1 MRAIFSRRYCAATL
15 SSLACLVLVLGCQLP
30 SSSEPVPVQGSEAGR
45 RLLIGA
51 WSGRYWSQATG
62 RHGTIQFALAEK
74 ADTGYGEVEITFSPS
89 LRIAHDA
96 ASPDPTKQGDEPLD
110 PHTSTRI
117 NINVVAVEADSVR
130 GTMAPYWDPDCN
142 CRASTVFQG
151 KISVNQITGTFTSR
165 RESSDRRPVTG
176 EWRAEREHS

>member
-1 MRAIFSRRYCAATL
+1 MRLIFRGPCGRILPALTCW
-15 SSLACLVLVLGCQLP
+15 VMVLGCHIP
-30 SSSEPVPVQGSEAGR
+30 SSSEPVPVQGNEAGR
-45 RLLIGA
+45 RLLIGE
-51 WSGRYWSQATG
+51 WNGRYWSEATN
-62 RHGTIQFALAEK
+62 RHGTIQFTLAEK

-117 NINVVAVEADSVR
+117 GISVVAIEADSVR

-142 CRASTVFQG
+142 CRARTVFQG
-151 KISVNQITGTFTSR
+151 KISGNQITGTFTSR
-165 RESSDRRPVTG
+165 RESSDRRLLTG